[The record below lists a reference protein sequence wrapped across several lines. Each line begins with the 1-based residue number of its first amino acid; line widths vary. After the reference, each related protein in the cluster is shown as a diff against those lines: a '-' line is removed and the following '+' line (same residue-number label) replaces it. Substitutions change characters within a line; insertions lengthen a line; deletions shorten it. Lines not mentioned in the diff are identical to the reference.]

1 MVLALVVS
9 GAQIAM
15 GFFSPPLAPPQQS
28 ATIAFADPAFQTT
41 WQRTDL
47 PVQNAKANRSWMW
60 GPTSIFSGY
69 EPWAESPGGKHL
81 VQYFDKSRMEVNDP
95 NADRKSQWFVTNGLL
110 VVEMMTGHIATG
122 VTAFTQAAAASVPV
136 AGDVSASVNA
146 PTYATTAK
154 VASLEGNNRAPDR
167 TGQPVNQILD
177 RAGNVSTASKA
188 QDKVINVVYEA
199 TLGHNIPNVF
209 WQFMN
214 QTGTVYQNGQ
224 YVTDKVFDWVFAM
237 GYPLTEPYWVLVNVS
252 GKDTWVVMQAYQ
264 RRIMTYNPNNDPAF
278 QVEMGNVGSA
288 YYSWRYNQQGTGLPT
303 ATPVPAQATPPPAAL
318 KLSPATGPAS
328 TTITVSGSGYPAF
341 GAVNIG
347 VSAPNGYNQGV
358 GTVGA

>member
-1 MVLALVVS
+1 VKRSTQTKALAAIMAMVLLLS
-9 GAQIAM
+9 GAPIAM
-15 GFFSPPLAPPQQS
+15 GFFSPPLAPQSAPQAAPAQQS
-28 ATIAFADPAFQTT
+28 AGITFADPAFQTT

-47 PVQNAKANRSWMW
+47 PVQNGKATRSWMW

-95 NADRKSQWFVTNGLL
+95 NADRNSQWFVTNGLL
-110 VVEMMTGHIATG
+110 VVEMMTGKIAVGNNSYNQT
-122 VTAFTQAAAASVPV
+122 AAAAIPV
-136 AGDVSASVNA
+136 AGDVNASVNA

-177 RAGNVSTASKA
+177 RVGNVSTASKS

-209 WQFMN
+209 WTFMN

-237 GYPLTEPYWVLVNVS
+237 GYPLTEPYWIQISV
-252 GKDTWVVMQAYQ
+252 GGQEHWVVMQAYQ
-264 RRIMTYNPNNDPAF
+264 RRIMTYDPNNDPAF
-278 QVEMGNVGSA
+278 
-288 YYSWRYNQQGTGLPT
+288 
-303 ATPVPAQATPPPAAL
+303 
-318 KLSPATGPAS
+318 
-328 TTITVSGSGYPAF
+328 
-341 GAVNIG
+341 
-347 VSAPNGYNQGV
+347 
-358 GTVGA
+358 